1 MGYLPDWPNF
11 RPNATLNR
19 QTLAGIEDRNM
30 AVIPM
35 SLRLESPNGREGEE
49 YRIYDGH
56 VEVRSLGSSTV
67 NNDDDQ
73 YSWRPVTPEQLTA
86 HVNSQTALAEWLKKR
101 LGWRGLL
108 RACTAEQDL
117 YMFDNM
123 AGSAHSRA
131 A

>member
-1 MGYLPDWPNF
+1 MGHLPDWPNLS
-11 RPNATLNR
+11 PNATLNL

-35 SLRLESPNGREGEE
+35 RLRLESPSGREGEE
-49 YRIYDGH
+49 YRVYDGH
-56 VEVRSLGSSTV
+56 VEVRSLGSSTA
-67 NNDDDQ
+67 NIDDHE
-73 YSWRPVTPEQLTA
+73 YSWRRVTPEQLTA